1 MNRRSTVYFEP
12 ELHRALK
19 VKAAHAQRSVSDIVN
34 DAVRAALR
42 EDEQDL
48 RAFAERASEPTI
60 SYEALL
66 GDLERS
72 GKI

>member
-66 GDLERS
+66 GDLKRS

>member
-19 VKAAHAQRSVSDIVN
+19 VKAAHVQRSVSNLVN

>member
-19 VKAAHAQRSVSDIVN
+19 VKAAHAQRSVSDLVN

-66 GDLERS
+66 GDLKRS